1 MKQRFLW
8 LIILIVLLPVGL
20 LTWFGVRF
28 AATEKV
34 VTQQRFQQLMQERL
48 SDVNRQVAAQFE
60 EAERA
65 LQQVTAFDAF
75 QLDEIR
81 EIVRTKPQVSQI
93 FVLRSDGELL
103 YPQPGSALN
112 VTERSFLQQAS
123 KMFTG
128 KDLQN
133 AVALR
138 EAELLR
144 GQQGSNAAL
153 GWNGNMPMY
162 SGPADSTGPLIAQ
175 NNYNVLPTNPQL
187 LNVPPVF
194 APASPMETGR
204 MPLREPV
211 IGQSVTSPDPFGMQ
225 EPLATVPGITQ
236 LPTPNLVTQN
246 DVAGSQPGEPPSDA
260 RITPS
265 SPATDPAAEQPPLQA
280 SVGQTQTSPIPLN
293 QANARSLA
301 SPQVPSLDPP
311 QIPQSNDV
319 AGTSPQQS
327 PENRMELP
335 AMPQQ
340 SRSAQMPN
348 SGFGRAGFGANG
360 LAEGEQRAGGGIPQL
375 SGTQELN
382 GPPAQRDNRE
392 STSNAMPNA
401 PGRQRVAWPQSSGW
415 FVWYWDRG
423 MNLIYWQR
431 RPSGLIVGAALERSR
446 WISDLI
452 CALPETDQSRK
463 VADAVSFRVVGSA
476 SETIYTWGP
485 EWPGVAP
492 AFCELPLA
500 NPLASWRLQCFV
512 PATLIPTSG
521 GGMLFNLIAGLGAV
535 TLTLSAM
542 GWVLYR
548 DYSRDMREA
557 SQQVSFVN
565 QVSHELKTPLTN
577 IRMYAELLEKDIETL
592 IPDELASDSRPVA
605 NDPRRRLEVITS
617 EAQRLSRLIG
627 NVLTFA
633 RQQRKTLQLQ
643 PQPVRAVDVVRNIV
657 DRFTP
662 SLAEHQI
669 SATVSGSTPGTHR
682 IDTDFLEQILGNLIS
697 NVEKYAASGHILQ
710 VHVSAEEDRLLVD
723 VKDCGPGIPTQYREE
738 IFRPFA
744 RLDNDVRS
752 ASGTGIGLTIARE
765 LARQHGGDLLL
776 MNSDNGCWFRIQL
789 RSV

>member
-28 AATEKV
+28 ASTEKV

-48 SDVNRQVAAQFE
+48 SDVNRQVAAQFDA
-60 EAERA
+60 AERA

-81 EIVRTKPQVSQI
+81 EIVRTRPQVSQI

-103 YPQPGSALN
+103 YPQPGSTLN

-144 GQQGSNAAL
+144 GPQGASIASGSN
-153 GWNGNMPMY
+153 WNGRGSPA
-162 SGPADSTGPLIAQ
+162 PADSNLQNFENGTATTPQIANLLPTFPQVSPTEPGPLPFPESAVTQ
-175 NNYNVLPTNPQL
+175 SLPSAGNFT
-187 LNVPPVF
+187 VPP
-194 APASPMETGR
+194 AAS
-204 MPLREPV
+204 
-211 IGQSVTSPDPFGMQ
+211 
-225 EPLATVPGITQ
+225 
-236 LPTPNLVTQN
+236 
-246 DVAGSQPGEPPSDA
+246 AGTRRSA
-260 RITPS
+260 
-265 SPATDPAAEQPPLQA
+265 
-280 SVGQTQTSPIPLN
+280 IPLPG
-293 QANARSLA
+293 RGMTS
-301 SPQVPSLDPP
+301 
-311 QIPQSNDV
+311 PQSNALD
-319 AGTSPQQS
+319 SPIDPLQ
-327 PENRMELP
+327 P
-335 AMPQQ
+335 A
-340 SRSAQMPN
+340 
-348 SGFGRAGFGANG
+348 
-360 LAEGEQRAGGGIPQL
+360 
-375 SGTQELN
+375 
-382 GPPAQRDNRE
+382 PAQVAAAQTPQVETAVEPQANLPQSLSTPLGGNRPAV
-392 STSNAMPNA
+392 NAKFNA
-401 PGRQRVAWPQSSGW
+401 FAQQRVAWPQSSGW

-452 CALPETDQSRK
+452 CALPETDQTRK
-463 VADAVSFRVVGSA
+463 VTDAVSFRVVGSA

-485 EWPGVAP
+485 EWPGNAP
-492 AFCELPLA
+492 AYCELPLA

-512 PATLIPTSG
+512 PATLIPNSG
-521 GGMLFNLIAGLGAV
+521 RSLLFNLIAGLGAV

-577 IRMYAELLEKDIETL
+577 IRMYAELLEKDIENL
-592 IPDELASDSRPVA
+592 IPEELAAEARSAV
-605 NDPRRRLEVITS
+605 NDPRRRLDVITS

-643 PQPVRAVDVVRNIV
+643 PQPVNAVEVIRNIV
-657 DRFTP
+657 ERFAP

-669 SATVSGSTPGTHR
+669 AARVSGSIPGTHT

-697 NVEKYAASGHILQ
+697 NVEKYAAGGGVLQ
-710 VHVSAEEDRLLVD
+710 VHVAAEDACLLID
-723 VKDCGPGIPTQYREE
+723 VTDAGPGIPSQYREE
-738 IFRPFA
+738 VFRPFA

-776 MNSDNGCWFRIQL
+776 MNSDKGCWFRIQL
-789 RSV
+789 RSL